1 MKQSVTLLKA
11 LADKN
16 RIRILKMLEKKS
28 LCVCEITAI
37 LGLAVS
43 TTSNHLS
50 KLKDAKLIFEQKEG
64 NWVNYHLNKATQNK
78 YAREALALIEAWLNE
93 DDIIQKDLVKINQV
107 NRIDL
112 CKG

>member
-1 MKQSVTLLKA
+1 MKQSVILFKA

-16 RIRILKMLEKKS
+16 RIRILKMLEKRS

-37 LGLAVS
+37 LGLANS
-43 TTSNHLS
+43 TTSKHLS
-50 KLKDAKLIFEQKEG
+50 ILKDAKLIFEQKEG
-64 NWVNYHLNKATQNK
+64 KWVNYHLNKTTQNK
-78 YAREALALIEAWLNE
+78 YAREALTLIKTWMNE
-93 DDIIQKDLVKINQV
+93 DDIIQKDLVKIDQV

>member
-1 MKQSVTLLKA
+1 MQQSLIVFKA

-28 LCVCEITAI
+28 LCVCEITDI

-43 TTSNHLS
+43 TTSRHLS
-50 KLKDAKLIFEQKEG
+50 ILKEARLIFEQKEG
-64 NWVNYHLNKATQNK
+64 KWVNYYINKTTQNK
-78 YAREALALIEAWLNE
+78 YARETLALIKTWMNE
-93 DDIIQKDLVKINQV
+93 DHIIQKDLAKIDQV

-112 CKG
+112 CRS